1 MLNMVVGAAYV
12 ADRAILTAV
21 DTSFTNNVAIGE
33 SASGGAIYN
42 EKGGTVNIIA
52 KEKT

>member
-1 MLNMVVGAAYV
+1 M

-42 EKGGTVNIIA
+42 EKGSMGIIMVIF
-52 KEKT
+52 